1 MDKIMYIPIDT
12 QNHPFSSLQLVKG
25 LKNLVT
31 QLNES
36 TIQNSIKVPKV
47 FEPTNKKTLET
58 KYNKHPNVLFLP
70 GDCD

>member
-31 QLNES
+31 QLNEP
-36 TIQNSIKVPKV
+36 TIQNSIKVFKV
-47 FEPTNKKTLET
+47 IKPMNKKTLGT
-58 KYNKHPNVLFLP
+58 KYNNNHNVLSLP

>member
-1 MDKIMYIPIDT
+1 MDKLMYIPIDT

-36 TIQNSIKVPKV
+36 TIQNS
-47 FEPTNKKTLET
+47 KKSTQSFWANE
-58 KYNKHPNVLFLP
+58 KENVR
-70 GDCD
+70 DQV